1 MLYTVCWACRSF
13 ASVLNF
19 YRTGRLHLV
28 EDVCVMSFCDDLEYW
43 GVDEYWPGTE
53 YWTLSTGASTNCTWS
68 LAAST
73 AITRFLITLTSYS
86 GVFLFYTV
94 RTEPLLT
101 QYKKQNRCN
110 EVLEPIAFR
119 LPAIFVLDLCYRR
132 FKQLSCI
139 LILMLMNDSRISRDF
154 NRFYRAMLCIRG
166 TSHGPMSVCPS
177 VSVCHKSEF
186 Y

>member
-1 MLYTVCWACRSF
+1 MYHGVDVERNSVTVALLYTVCWACRSF

-86 GVFLFYTV
+86 GVIS
-94 RTEPLLT
+94 LL
-101 QYKKQNRCN
+101 YS
-110 EVLEPIAFR
+110 A
-119 LPAIFVLDLCYRR
+119 
-132 FKQLSCI
+132 
-139 LILMLMNDSRISRDF
+139 
-154 NRFYRAMLCIRG
+154 
-166 TSHGPMSVCPS
+166 H
-177 VSVCHKSEF
+177 
-186 Y
+186 